1 MNHWLET
8 EGSPFIIVEQKYAN
22 EWNGQ
27 EDYDSVCSITDY
39 LGKINKNNHTILV
52 LGDEPMAVRVVQKE
66 GKILIVSW
74 MYAPNSSIVDKLLEN
89 DIIEGLEPIEEIEV
103 RWDSNK
109 LVLFDSLFRFCEAS
123 DRVILSLQVTSCII
137 KTYHYHT
144 DEISLIIHSIQQ

>member
-66 GKILIVSW
+66 GKILIVRW
-74 MYAPNSSIVDKLLEN
+74 MYAPNSSTVDKLLEN

-109 LVLFDSLFRFCEAS
+109 LVLFDSLFRSCEVS
-123 DRVILSLQVTSCII
+123 DKVVLLLQVTFCMI

>member
-66 GKILIVSW
+66 GKILIVRW

-123 DRVILSLQVTSCII
+123 DRMILSLQVTSCII

>member
-66 GKILIVSW
+66 GKLLIVGW

>member
-1 MNHWLET
+1 MNHWIET

-52 LGDEPMAVRVVQKE
+52 MGDEPMAVRVVQKE
-66 GKILIVSW
+66 EKILIIRW
-74 MYAPNSSIVDKLLEN
+74 MYAPNSSTVDKLLEN

-103 RWDSNK
+103 RGDTNK

-123 DRVILSLQVTSCII
+123 DKAILSLQVTSCII

>member
-66 GKILIVSW
+66 GKILIVRW

-89 DIIEGLEPIEEIEV
+89 DITEGLEPIEEIEV

>member
-1 MNHWLET
+1 MNHWIET

-52 LGDEPMAVRVVQKE
+52 MGDEPMAVRVVQKE
-66 GKILIVSW
+66 EKILIIRW
-74 MYAPNSSIVDKLLEN
+74 MYAPNSSTVDKLLEN

-103 RWDSNK
+103 R
-109 LVLFDSLFRFCEAS
+109 
-123 DRVILSLQVTSCII
+123 
-137 KTYHYHT
+137 
-144 DEISLIIHSIQQ
+144 

>member
-1 MNHWLET
+1 MNNWLET

-66 GKILIVSW
+66 GKILIVRW

>member
-1 MNHWLET
+1 MKHWIYT

-22 EWNGQ
+22 EWDGQ

-66 GKILIVSW
+66 GKILIIRW
-74 MYAPNSSIVDKLLEN
+74 MYAPNSSTVDKLLEN

-123 DRVILSLQVTSCII
+123 DKVVLLLQVTSCII
-137 KTYHYHT
+137 KTYHYQT
-144 DEISLIIHSIQQ
+144 DEVSLIIHSIQQ

>member
-66 GKILIVSW
+66 GKILIVRW

-137 KTYHYHT
+137 KIYHYHT

>member
-66 GKILIVSW
+66 GKILIVRW

-144 DEISLIIHSIQQ
+144 DEISLIIHLIQQ

>member
-1 MNHWLET
+1 MNYWLET

-22 EWNGQ
+22 EWSGQ

-66 GKILIVSW
+66 GKILIVRW

-123 DRVILSLQVTSCII
+123 DRVILSLQVTYCII

>member
-66 GKILIVSW
+66 GKILIVRW

>member
-66 GKILIVSW
+66 GKILIVRW
-74 MYAPNSSIVDKLLEN
+74 MYAPNSSTVDKLLEN

-109 LVLFDSLFRFCEAS
+109 LVLFDSLFRSCEVS
-123 DRVILSLQVTSCII
+123 DKVVLLLQVTSCMI

>member
-66 GKILIVSW
+66 GKILIVRW
-74 MYAPNSSIVDKLLEN
+74 MYAPNSSTVDKLLEN